1 MKSYHPR
8 VTGSAAGGGQN
19 GVVIAKRTLNVTVAV
34 CAVVT
39 GILVWQVV
47 GWGALSRFDVSAAR
61 AARRLRPNRDLFEIT
76 VMLGLR
82 GIILTVCLPFLAWT
96 SWRARSWRAIG
107 GFLLVLLFETGL
119 VGVLKVAVGRSF
131 PYQGDMVLEAGYL
144 AFPSGHA
151 GNVVALWGYCAWWC
165 SRGNTALRRVLWSL
179 VVLFTATVGV
189 SSWLIR
195 THWPTDLAAGFA
207 LGGIALVTVVAV
219 MRAVEVSRPASATPG
234 REVRP

>member
-1 MKSYHPR
+1 MKSYHQR
-8 VTGSAAGGGQN
+8 VTGSAAGDGQN
-19 GVVIAKRTLNVTVAV
+19 GVVFAKRTLNVTVAV
-34 CAVVT
+34 CAVLT
-39 GILVWQVV
+39 GVLVWQVV
-47 GWGALSRFDVSAAR
+47 GWGALSRLDVNAAR
-61 AARRLRPNRDLFEIT
+61 TARELRPNRDLFEIT

-82 GIILTVCLPFLAWT
+82 GIILTVCLPLLAWT

-107 GFLLVLLFETGL
+107 GFVLVLLFETGL

-151 GNVVALWGYCAWWC
+151 GNVVALWGYCAWWY
-165 SRGNTALRRVLWSL
+165 SRGNRALRRSLWAL

-195 THWPTDLAAGFA
+195 THWPTDLFAGFA
-207 LGGIALVTVVAV
+207 LGALALVTVVAL
-219 MRAVEVSRPASATPG
+219 MSAVEVSRPASATPG
-234 REVRP
+234 RAVRP

>member
-1 MKSYHPR
+1 
-8 VTGSAAGGGQN
+8 VTP
-19 GVVIAKRTLNVTVAV
+19 KRTLNLVVVVCTIITAV
-34 CAVVT
+34 
-39 GILVWQVV
+39 LVWQVV
-47 GWGALSRFDVSAAR
+47 GWGALSRFDVRAAR

-82 GIILTVCLPFLAWT
+82 GIILTICLPLLAW
-96 SWRARSWRAIG
+96 RSWRDKSWEAVG
-107 GFLLVLLFETGL
+107 GFVLVLLFETGL

-151 GNVVALWGYCAWWC
+151 GNVVALWGFCAWYF
-165 SRGNTALRRVLWSL
+165 SRRRPGLRPVLWSL

-195 THWPTDLAAGFA
+195 THWPTDLFAGFA
-207 LGGIALVTVVAV
+207 LGALALVTVVSVMNAV
-219 MRAVEVSRPASATPG
+219 GLSRPASARPG
-234 REVRP
+234 HAILP